1 MKQWLT
7 PPLTNP
13 HYHSLYHSPPPP
25 KKKAL
30 NLVILCFSLFFSL
43 QTCPYSKYTPIQNH
57 HPLFGWASVSAVFDV
72 YVCVSVHPSVCGR
85 VGVDGPQVSF
95 IPNIKLSDNTESAS
109 LTPSQDSSVN
119 FQPYSSGLLLETPGM
134 TFPNITTGK
143 PEPSCRV
150 MDRLTSTPKHFQ
162 VVGRAWHLELNG
174 ANLLQLHSG
183 KLLL

>member
-1 MKQWLT
+1 MLFSVFQSSDLPLLQIHTNTEPPSFVWL
-7 PPLTNP
+7 
-13 HYHSLYHSPPPP
+13 S
-25 KKKAL
+25 
-30 NLVILCFSLFFSL
+30 FSFCSFW
-43 QTCPYSKYTPIQNH
+43 C
-57 HPLFGWASVSAVFDV
+57 VC
-72 YVCVSVHPSVCGR
+72 VCVSVHPSVCGR
-85 VGVDGPQVSF
+85 VGVGGPQVSF